1 METLNLIKNDPW
13 LEPYADA
20 INGRHKHATEKEA
33 ELTNKG
39 KQTLSDF
46 ASGYLYFGLH
56 RTDEGW
62 VSANG
67 LPMPLRF
74 SWLER
79 LMTGKRRKI
88 QPET

>member
-20 INGRHKHATEKEA
+20 INGRHKHAAEKEA
-33 ELTNKG
+33 ELIFILACIALMKAG
-39 KQTLSDF
+39 F
-46 ASGYLYFGLH
+46 
-56 RTDEGW
+56 
-62 VSANG
+62 SANG

-79 LMTGKRRKI
+79 LMTGKRRKN
-88 QPET
+88 TA